1 MSLHQDTIKSLK
13 YRKERAETGQINC
26 IPFPIKHL
34 RTKFPG
40 IEQSTYLVVTGGSK
54 TGKTQI
60 SNYLILYNSIIY
72 AYTHPNEVRV
82 KFLYFPLE
90 ESKDI
95 IILRFISYVLYVK
108 YKVRISPLELNS
120 TNRERP
126 LPSEV
131 LALIESPEMQS
142 IVNFFESCVEFY
154 EGANNSVSISITVDN
169 YAKKHGK
176 LVEGKET
183 FYDEDSGEW
192 KHYIDHYEPDD
203 PDEYVFVYLDHINL
217 INPTNK
223 EGTMLN
229 AITNVSKN
237 MVRFKNRYKY
247 IAVVLQQQTDSETN
261 SLEAVKNN
269 NILAT
274 KAALK
279 DGKVTGQDLTLL
291 FGVSNPGSFQ
301 NINEWRGYDLNKFK
315 RKYFRV
321 FQLIMNRFGEG
332 DVIVPMYFDGA
343 TNYYQPLPGAGETAR
358 LEEFYQLIQQN
369 ELS

>member
-1 MSLHQDTIKSLK
+1 MSLFGETLQSLR

-26 IPFPIKHL
+26 IPFAIPHL
-34 RTKFPG
+34 RSKFPG
-40 IEQSTYLVVTGGSK
+40 LEKSSYLVVTGGSK
-54 TGKTQI
+54 AGKTQV
-60 SNYLILYNSIIY
+60 SNYLVLYSSIIY
-72 AYTHPNEVRV
+72 AYTHPEQVRV

-108 YKVRISPLELNS
+108 YRIRISPLELNS
-120 TNRERP
+120 TDMDKP
-126 LPSEV
+126 LPSHV
-131 LALIESPEMQS
+131 LQIIESPEMQS
-142 IVNFFESCVEFY
+142 IIDFFESCVEFY

-176 LVEGKET
+176 IIESDET

-192 KHYIDHYEPDD
+192 KHYVDHYEPDD

-217 INPTNK
+217 ISPTRK

-229 AITNVSKN
+229 AITNVSKS

-279 DGKVTGQDLTLL
+279 D
-291 FGVSNPGSFQ
+291 
-301 NINEWRGYDLNKFK
+301 
-315 RKYFRV
+315 
-321 FQLIMNRFGEG
+321 
-332 DVIVPMYFDGA
+332 
-343 TNYYQPLPGAGETAR
+343 
-358 LEEFYQLIQQN
+358 
-369 ELS
+369 